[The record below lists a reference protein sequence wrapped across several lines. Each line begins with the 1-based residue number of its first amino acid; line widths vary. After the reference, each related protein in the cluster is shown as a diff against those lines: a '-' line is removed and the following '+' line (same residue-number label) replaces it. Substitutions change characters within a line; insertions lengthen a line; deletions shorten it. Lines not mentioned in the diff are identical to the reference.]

1 MNIIKIEQYENG
13 SHANQF
19 NASVC
24 PSGWAIIPQSMI
36 LPQSFPFVDIEVSG
50 NTVISMTEREVPEP
64 EPVEPVPTVE
74 DRLAEA
80 EEEYLKALKGIVKLD
95 LQVLDVVRHI
105 IQRNIDKGLCS
116 EAEDIS
122 ENASHL
128 MMQSMF
134 AKNILNNEL
143 HHLLNLNSADNV
155 CSLLHAF

>member
-1 MNIIKIEQYENG
+1 MNIIKIEQYDNG

-24 PSGWAIIPQSMI
+24 PSGWAIIPQSMT

-80 EEEYLKALKGIVKLD
+80 EEEIESLKAENEMISE
-95 LQVLDVVRHI
+95 VLDT
-105 IQRNIDKGLCS
+105 L
-116 EAEDIS
+116 
-122 ENASHL
+122 L
-128 MMQSMF
+128 M
-134 AKNILNNEL
+134 E
-143 HHLLNLNSADNV
+143 
-155 CSLLHAF
+155 